1 MKPYRLATI
10 GALVVFLSTGLVA
23 TAVVSSTLSRPAA
36 PVDRE
41 AGVANLDQRL
51 RALSPA
57 RPMDYF
63 KLAEELAYLSAIA
76 PNQRVTA
83 LRMATQLYVLA
94 YELDRVRGGED
105 HLGRS
110 VCLALADI
118 APPEDRD
125 WLLAMAASFGVS
137 ADSRNIE
144 SAISAGAGEDTARA
158 DVAEALGRY
167 RAVERQPLTAILRR
181 VDARRQMREAGVS
194 QDDTDW
200 AMGLLERGLNRPYC
214 PECRNQRLVRA
225 GTTDQTIEQRLCGTC
240 FGNPQPDPPLTRAE
254 LRRMLSIEAALLN
267 ADARTWTAELYT
279 GGAEPIAD
287 LDPSALAERYG
298 VDASK
303 PYWIP
308 SPDAA
313 LLGNWTADPSANP
326 SMDE

>member
-1 MKPYRLATI
+1 MKPSRYATL
-10 GALVVFLSTGLVA
+10 GALAVFLSTGFVA
-23 TAVVSSTLSRPAA
+23 KAIIGSTLSRPVA

-41 AGVANLDQRL
+41 AGVANLGQRL
-51 RALSPA
+51 RSLSPA

-63 KLAEELAYLSAIA
+63 NLAEELAYLSAIA
-76 PNQRVTA
+76 PNQRATA
-83 LRMATQLYVLA
+83 LRMATQLYVMA
-94 YELDRVRGGED
+94 YELDRKRGAED
-105 HLGRS
+105 DLGRS

-118 APPEDRD
+118 ALPEDRD
-125 WLLAMAASFGVS
+125 WLLAMAASFGAS
-137 ADSRNIE
+137 SDSRNIE
-144 SAISAGAGEDTARA
+144 SAIGAGAAEDSARA

-167 RAVERQPLTAILRR
+167 RAVERQPLVAILRR
-181 VDARRQMREAGVS
+181 VDARQHMREAGVS

-200 AMGLLERGLNRPYC
+200 VMDRLERGVNRPYC
-214 PECRNQRLVRA
+214 PECRNQRLVRS
-225 GTTDQTIEQRLCGTC
+225 GTPDQTIEQRLCGTC

-254 LRRMLSIEAALLN
+254 LRRMLSIEASLLN

-313 LLGNWTADPSANP
+313 LLGNWTADPSVNP
-326 SMDE
+326 SDE